1 MMVDPRELRD
11 RASQLARH
19 PRTRKI
25 AIWFVAI
32 LVAIGIIAGLAAPP
46 LVRNK
51 LASTLSDKFHRPVT
65 IEQLRINP
73 YAVTATVR
81 GFLMKERD
89 GSATAVS
96 FDELHINLELQSLFR
111 LAPVIKELRLVK
123 PYVNVVRNEDRTYN
137 YQDLI
142 DEFTSGPPKPAGP
155 PPRFALN
162 NIEIIDGE
170 IDFDDRPEKTKHKI
184 SSIRLG
190 VPFVSSLPSQAD
202 IKVQPGFSAL
212 INGAPLIISGETK
225 PFKDSRESTIRL
237 NIDKLQIPKYLEYSP
252 VQLNFRVPTGE
263 IEGKLTAS
271 FRTFANKSSSLS
283 ISGNLALQQLV
294 MQEKD
299 EKPLVTLPSLE
310 LDVDAFDVF
319 ARRAVLRFVKVQG
332 LDLHLIRRR
341 DGGFNLTSLVQASA
355 PAEAPAPAKDPE
367 PKKEPTPFT
376 YNVNEIL
383 LESSTLHFADQTLE
397 RPYQTTLDNVRIN
410 VKNLT
415 NEPDKKAELALSFE
429 SKAKERVNHVGT
441 VQLTPLLVEGKVELA
456 GLQPGAFEPYYRDA
470 TAAQIKDGYLDLSTR
485 YTVARN
491 GQATDVRF
499 SDVNAAL
506 HKLRLELPGEREPLW
521 RIPLLAIK
529 DGTVDVGKKT
539 IVLGALEAREG
550 NGHIQRNS
558 DGAISYSRLARAPAA
573 GAAKAPVKDP
583 PPAKKDDAEW
593 TIEAKQINLDRFR
606 VAFDDRGLQ
615 TPAKVALSDF
625 SLRVDNFSNA
635 KNRRAKASLRTRINN
650 KGLLQLA
657 GPVGV
662 NPVAARL
669 NVQAQQVELLPFQPY
684 LAEQVNFILTS
695 GNMGTKGNLSIEASA
710 GAPAKVGY
718 EGSFQVADFAAV
730 EKDTA
735 QDLLK
740 WKSLDLGGV
749 QLAAV
754 SPLQLAINDI
764 NLADF
769 YARIIIAADG
779 KINLQNLAA
788 EKKEPS
794 ETGAPPASTP
804 ASATDTTPAATT
816 TPPAGERRIS
826 IGKINL
832 QGGDVNF
839 SDFFIKPNYSAN
851 LNAVQGTIAELK
863 PETPGDIMLQAKLDN
878 AAPVDI
884 QGKINPLAKNLFLDL
899 TADAK
904 EIDLNP
910 FSPYAVKY
918 VGYGIERGKLSFNVK
933 YKVEDRKLTAENQ
946 IILNQLVF
954 GEKVE
959 SPTATKLP
967 VLLAVALLKDR
978 NGVIDVNLPV
988 SGSLDDPKF
997 SVGGIVL
1004 RLVINLITRA
1014 VTAPFAL
1021 LGSVF
1026 GGGSGAE
1033 LSYIEFEPGR
1043 TTLTQAAEAKIK
1055 TLAAAMNNRPALKL
1069 EISGRTDPAGD
1080 LEGLKRVGLERK
1092 VKAQKFKELAR
1103 QGNPPKSVDDVQIEK
1118 PEYERYLKAAYGAE
1132 SFPKPRN
1139 VIGLAKDLPVSEM
1152 EALMLKNATVS
1163 DADVRDLAN
1172 QRAQVV
1178 RDRLL
1183 ATGQITADRVSLVAP
1198 KAVATDDKEKAKA
1211 KLSRVDFSLR

>member
-1 MMVDPRELRD
+1 MMVDAREIRD
-11 RASQLARH
+11 RASRLARH

-25 AIWFVAI
+25 AIWFVGI

-46 LVRNK
+46 LVRSK
-51 LASTLSDKFHRPVT
+51 LASTLSEKLHRQVT
-65 IEQLRINP
+65 IEQVRINP

-81 GFLMKERD
+81 GFLMKERES
-89 GSATAVS
+89 SATAVS
-96 FDELHINLELQSLFR
+96 FDELHVNLELQSLFR

-137 YQDLI
+137 YHDLI
-142 DEFTSGPPKPAGP
+142 KEFSSGPPKPAGP

-170 IDFDDRPEKTKHKI
+170 IDFDDRPEQTKHKI
-184 SSIRLG
+184 SSIRIG
-190 VPFVSSLPSQAD
+190 VPFISSLPSQAD

-212 INGAPLIISGETK
+212 INGAPLTISGETK
-225 PFKDSRESTIRL
+225 PFKDSHESTIRL
-237 NIDKLQIPKYLEYSP
+237 DIDKLQIPKYLEYSP

-271 FRTFANKSSSLS
+271 FRTFADKSSTLS
-283 ISGNLALQQLV
+283 ISGNLSLQELV
-294 MQEKD
+294 LQEKD
-299 EKPLVTLPSLE
+299 EKPLLTLPSLE
-310 LDVDAFDVF
+310 LDVDAFEVF

-332 LDLHLIRRR
+332 LDLHLTRLRG
-341 DGGFNLTSLVQASA
+341 GGFNLTSLVG
-355 PAEAPAPAKDPE
+355 APAPAETPAPPAKDTE
-367 PKKEPTPFT
+367 PKKESTPFT
-376 YNVNEIL
+376 YSVNEIL
-383 LESSTLHFADQTLE
+383 LESSTLHFLDQTLE
-397 RPYQTTLDNVRIN
+397 RPYQTTLNNVRIN

-415 NEPDKKAELALSFE
+415 NEPEKKAELALSFE
-429 SKAKERVNHVGT
+429 SKDKERANHVGT
-441 VQLTPLLVEGKVELA
+441 VQLTPLLVDGKVELE
-456 GLQPGAFEPYYRDA
+456 GLRPGAFEPYYRGA

-506 HKLRLELPGEREPLW
+506 RNLRLELPGEREPLW

-529 DGTVDVGKKT
+529 DGNVDVGKKT
-539 IVLGALEAREG
+539 IVLGAVEAREG
-550 NGHIQRNS
+550 NAYIQRNS
-558 DGAISYSRLARAPAA
+558 DGAISYSRLAKAPAA
-573 GAAKAPVKDP
+573 AGANAPVKDA
-583 PPAKKDDAEW
+583 PPAKKDDAGW
-593 TIEAKQINLDRFR
+593 AIEAKQISLERFR
-606 VAFDDRGLQ
+606 IAYDDRGLQ
-615 TPAKVALSDF
+615 TPAKVALSDL
-625 SLRVDNFSNA
+625 SLRLDNFSNA
-635 KNRRAKASLRTRINN
+635 KNRRAKASIRTRINN
-650 KGLLQLA
+650 KGVLQLA
-657 GPVGV
+657 GTAGV
-662 NPVAARL
+662 NPVAARF
-669 NVQAQQVELLPFQPY
+669 NVQAQQVEMLPFQPY
-684 LAEQVNFILTS
+684 LAEQVNFIVTS
-695 GNMGTKGNLSIEASA
+695 GNMGTKGNLSIEGSA
-710 GAPAKVGY
+710 GAPLKVGY
-718 EGSFQVADFAAV
+718 EGGFQVADFAAV

-754 SPLQLAINDI
+754 SPLQLGINDI
-764 NLADF
+764 TLAGF

-794 ETGAPPASTP
+794 ETSAPPAATAAP
-804 ASATDTTPAATT
+804 ATAAPA
-816 TPPAGERRIS
+816 PAGEQRIT

-832 QGGDVNF
+832 QDGDINF
-839 SDFFIKPNYSAN
+839 SDFFVKPNYSAN

-933 YKVEDRKLTAENQ
+933 YKLDDRKLTAENQ

-967 VLLAVALLKDR
+967 VLLAVAVLKDR
-978 NGVIDVNLPV
+978 NGVIDVNLPI
-988 SGSLDDPKF
+988 SGSLDDPQF

-1004 RLVINLITRA
+1004 RIVINLITRA

-1026 GGGSGAE
+1026 GGGGGGAE

-1069 EISGRTDPAGD
+1069 EISGRTDPAND

-1118 PEYERYLKAAYGAE
+1118 AEYERFLKAAYGEE
-1132 SFPKPRN
+1132 SFSKPRN
-1139 VIGLAKDLPVSEM
+1139 LIGLAKDLPVTEM
-1152 EALMLKNATVS
+1152 ESLMLKNAKVS
-1163 DADVRDLAN
+1163 DADVRELAN
-1172 QRAQVV
+1172 QRAQAV

-1183 ATGQITADRVSLVAP
+1183 ATGQITAERVSLVAP
-1198 KAVATDDKEKAKA
+1198 KPASPDDKEKAKA